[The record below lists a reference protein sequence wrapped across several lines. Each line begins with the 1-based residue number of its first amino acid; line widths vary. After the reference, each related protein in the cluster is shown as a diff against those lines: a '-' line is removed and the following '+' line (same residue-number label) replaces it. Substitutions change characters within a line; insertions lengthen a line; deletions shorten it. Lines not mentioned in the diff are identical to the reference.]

1 MRGCQLTS
9 DEPKNELPNDGGQ
22 AGISAG
28 IQPITE
34 KQLAQL
40 WERRA
45 ARSAAL
51 HTDRGARVRVLYPG
65 RPGVTAGPDFRDAAL
80 LVEGVG
86 LVQGDVEVHLRQRDW
101 NAHGHQH
108 DPNYNG
114 VALHVALATDSATA
128 VTSSGVIPPVAALDG
143 LVAAAANDDDG
154 VCGPDGT
161 DADAGVDPATQ
172 QRLWALLAA
181 QDYRRPTS
189 PDEMAAL
196 LNRAGD
202 ARFLWRSRLLSKWLA
217 AQTGEQTLWESI
229 GQALGYRHNQ
239 HAMQELA
246 GRAPIAVLADAARR
260 IDDPAER
267 AAALTDWLLRWA
279 GFAPDQSPAASPSQ
293 SPTPSIDQSVGMR
306 HHPPGGMG
314 PALDAGAWRLFRV
327 RPSNHPRRRVMAAAA
342 LANRYCESGLS
353 VGIYRAALTGKPA
366 ALTAALAIPD
376 APDGKTA
383 LIGTGRARDIA
394 VNAALPY
401 LHAWRLSAGDA
412 AGAQAM
418 LRLYREYGPLPDN
431 EIIRQTARALCPP
444 EWGKVANSARR
455 QQGLLHLQR
464 LLAGANP
471 RAG

>member
-1 MRGCQLTS
+1 M
-9 DEPKNELPNDGGQ
+9 DELENVTNSAGRNGGADGTVR
-22 AGISAG
+22 AGGAG

-51 HTDRGARVRVLYPG
+51 RTDRGARVRVLYPG

-80 LVEGVG
+80 LVEGAG
-86 LVQGDVEVHLRQRDW
+86 LVQGDVEVHLRPRDW

-114 VALHVALATDSATA
+114 VALHVALETDPGRSA
-128 VTSSGVIPPVAALDG
+128 VTSSGVIPPVVALDG
-143 LVAAAANDDDG
+143 LLAAAADDG
-154 VCGPDGT
+154 VVDT
-161 DADAGVDPATQ
+161 DADAGVDAATQ

-181 QDYRRPTS
+181 QDYRRPTT
-189 PDEMAAL
+189 PEEMAAL

-202 ARFLWRSRLLSKWLA
+202 ARFLWRSELLGKWLSV
-217 AQTGEQTLWESI
+217 QTGDQTLWESI
-229 GQALGYRHNQ
+229 CQALGYRHNQ
-239 HAMQELA
+239 HPMLELA
-246 GRAPIAVLADAARR
+246 GRAPIAILAAARR
-260 IDDPAER
+260 IDDRVER

-279 GFAPDQSPAASPSQ
+279 GFAPDESPGQ
-293 SPTPSIDQSVGMR
+293 IGGMR
-306 HHPPGGMG
+306 RTPPGGMG
-314 PALDAGAWRLFRV
+314 AALDAGAWRLFRV

-342 LANRYCESGLS
+342 LAARYCESGLS
-353 VGIYRAALTGKPA
+353 VGIYRVAIAGKAA
-366 ALTAALAIPD
+366 ALTAALAVTD
-376 APDGKTA
+376 TPDGKTA
-383 LIGTGRARDIA
+383 LIGAGRARDIA

-418 LRLYREYGPLPDN
+418 LRLYRDYGPLPDN

-444 EWGKVANSARR
+444 EWGQVKGKVANSARR

-464 LLAGANP
+464 LLAGASP
-471 RAG
+471 GR

>member
-1 MRGCQLTS
+1 MRGCQLIT
-9 DEPKNELPNDGGQ
+9 DEPKNELPDDGGP
-22 AGISAG
+22 AGRGAG

-51 HTDRGARVRVLYPG
+51 RTDRGARVRVLYPG

-101 NAHGHQH
+101 NAHGHQN

-114 VALHVALATDSATA
+114 VALHVALHTDSATA

-143 LVAAAANDDDG
+143 LLAAASNDDGGIYGLDG
-154 VCGPDGT
+154 AA
-161 DADAGVDPATQ
+161 ADGVDPATQ

-202 ARFLWRSRLLSKWLA
+202 ARFLWRSRLLSQWLA

-229 GQALGYRHNQ
+229 CQALGYRHNQ

-246 GRAPIAVLADAARR
+246 GRAPIAVLVDAARR
-260 IDDPAER
+260 IDDHAER
-267 AAALTDWLLRWA
+267 TAALTDWLLRWA
-279 GFAPDQSPAASPSQ
+279 GFAPGQSTAQSTDQFPAPSLDQSG
-293 SPTPSIDQSVGMR
+293 GMR

-327 RPSNHPRRRVMAAAA
+327 RPPNHPRRRVMAAAG
-342 LANRYCESGLS
+342 LAARYCESGLS
-353 VGIYRAALTGKPA
+353 VGIYRAALAGKPA
-366 ALTAALAIPD
+366 HLTTALAIPD

-401 LHAWRLSAGDA
+401 LHAWRLYAGDA

-418 LRLYREYGPLPDN
+418 LRLYRDYGPLPDN

-471 RAG
+471 GAG

>member
-1 MRGCQLTS
+1 M
-9 DEPKNELPNDGGQ
+9 DELENVTNSAGRDGGADGAVR
-22 AGISAG
+22 AGGAG

-45 ARSAAL
+45 ARSLAL
-51 HTDRGARVRVLYPG
+51 RTDRGARVRVLYPG

-80 LVEGVG
+80 LVEGAG
-86 LVQGDVEVHLRQRDW
+86 LVQGDVEVHLRPRDW

-114 VALHVALATDSATA
+114 VALHVALETDPARPA
-128 VTSSGVIPPVAALDG
+128 VTSSGVIPPVVALDG
-143 LVAAAANDDDG
+143 LLAASDYDGDADDG
-154 VCGPDGT
+154 V
-161 DADAGVDPATQ
+161 DAATQ

-181 QDYRRPTS
+181 QDYRRPST
-189 PDEMAAL
+189 PEEMAAL

-202 ARFLWRSRLLSKWLA
+202 ARFLWRSELLGKWLS
-217 AQTGEQTLWESI
+217 AQPGDQTLWESI
-229 GQALGYRHNQ
+229 CQALGYRHNQ
-239 HAMQELA
+239 HAMLELA
-246 GRAPIAVLADAARR
+246 GRAPITVLTAAARR
-260 IDDPAER
+260 IDDRAER

-279 GFAPDQSPAASPSQ
+279 GFAPDESPSLSSSSSSGQSPGQFAGQ
-293 SPTPSIDQSVGMR
+293 GGGMR
-306 HHPPGGMG
+306 RTPPGGMG
-314 PALDAGAWRLFRV
+314 PALDGGEWRLFRV

-342 LANRYCESGLS
+342 LAARYCESGLS
-353 VGIYRAALTGKPA
+353 VGIYRAAIAGKA
-366 ALTAALAIPD
+366 APLTAALAVAD

-383 LIGTGRARDIA
+383 LIGAGRARDIA

-418 LRLYREYGPLPDN
+418 LRLYRDYGPLPDN

-444 EWGKVANSARR
+444 EWGQVKGKVANSARR

-464 LLAGANP
+464 LLAGASP
-471 RAG
+471 GR

>member
-1 MRGCQLTS
+1 M
-9 DEPKNELPNDGGQ
+9 DEQETKLPDDGGR
-22 AGISAG
+22 AGHAGAG

-51 HTDRGARVRVLYPG
+51 RTDRGARVRVLYPG

-80 LVEGVG
+80 LVEGAG
-86 LVQGDVEVHLRQRDW
+86 LVQGDVEVHLRPRDW
-101 NAHGHQH
+101 NAHGHQN

-114 VALHVALATDSATA
+114 VALHVALETDPGRSA
-128 VTSSGVIPPVAALDG
+128 VTSSGVIPPVVALDG
-143 LVAAAANDDDG
+143 LLAAATDDDS
-154 VCGPDGT
+154 
-161 DADAGVDPATQ
+161 ADAGIDAATQ

-181 QDYRRPTS
+181 QDYRRPSS

-202 ARFLWRSRLLSKWLA
+202 ARFLWRSELLGKWLSV
-217 AQTGEQTLWESI
+217 QPGDQTLWESI
-229 GQALGYRHNQ
+229 CQALGYRHNQ

-246 GRAPIAVLADAARR
+246 GRAPIAVLTAAARR
-260 IDDPAER
+260 IDDRAER

-279 GFAPDQSPAASPSQ
+279 GFAPDESLGRQSSEESPGQ
-293 SPTPSIDQSVGMR
+293 FAGQGGGMR
-306 HHPPGGMG
+306 RTPPGGMG

-342 LANRYCESGLS
+342 LAARYCESGLS
-353 VGIYRAALTGKPA
+353 VGIYRAAIAGKATP
-366 ALTAALAIPD
+366 LTAALAVPD

-412 AGAQAM
+412 AGAQAI
-418 LRLYREYGPLPDN
+418 LRLYRDYGPLPDN

-444 EWGKVANSARR
+444 EWGQVKGKVVNSARR

-464 LLAGANP
+464 LLAGASP
-471 RAG
+471 GR